1 MKKAVLTMIMILTVI
16 VTASAFVSCNV
27 SGANDSQR
35 DESRSSLNTGE
46 SDNPNKN
53 ESSSESRST
62 GKNESSNDGEA
73 SCRHTNVTYVEQVAH
88 KMNAD
93 GTFEKGIYLML
104 CPDCG
109 LSKTVSEVK
118 HNFMEVSS
126 APTCMSDGY
135 VWSEC
140 KVCGYQTNKKK
151 TADSRDHLFEVWK
164 IKRTPTY
171 NDSGLVSAICKFCK
185 TEIDKIIPPCKDK
198 AYTVSN
204 ITPKGASCG
213 EEKTGTFTIEIESQE
228 LVIENVTIP
237 ATNHTLNGQY
247 IDINSNGGVL
257 IFDNIES
264 FNRSG
269 IMLFTGQDP
278 SCNKTV
284 YARFTCEACNND
296 ILVNVQLKHIRPA
309 DTEAINVLEK
319 ADCEHSGL
327 IQYSCERCCENDEKI
342 EEVIP
347 ALGHKYNYTVL
358 EDKNGTY
365 SVKTT
370 CNREGCTYSEN
381 LIGLKSVVKTEEKST
396 CTKEGSV
403 RYDVIDAS
411 GNSIS
416 LSQTIEKL
424 PHTLKKAN
432 GSTVRLPFRTADGT
446 IIKYNYADYKDD
458 ITWFADTEFKCTNK
472 KIAGSYVCN
481 ICGQSVLLYFY
492 VEHIPAEGEGKI
504 ITPATCTTAAVKA
517 AFTCKECGEYIPKT
531 TVGEPLGHDMIFS
544 EAVKNSDGKWV
555 ASVSCKRD
563 GCDYAD
569 TFVFDEEPVKTTII
583 PATCTEKGVGQCV
596 GIIGGESFIYT
607 IEIAKSPH
615 TTDSGN
621 RYYPNDVALATDR
634 DIILFADQTPSD
646 GFVSGYFKCASCKN
660 QILVKVKIAD

>member
-27 SGANDSQR
+27 PGANDSQR

-62 GKNESSNDGEA
+62 GENESSNDGEA

-118 HNFMEVSS
+118 HNFMEISS

-151 TADSRDHLFEVWK
+151 TADSRDHFFEVWK
-164 IKRTPTY
+164 VKRTPTY
-171 NDSGLVSAICKFCK
+171 NDSGLVSAKCKFCK

-213 EEKTGTFTIEIESQE
+213 KEKTGTFTIEIESQE

-269 IMLFTGQDP
+269 IKLFVEQNLTCKEPVLG
-278 SCNKTV
+278 S
-284 YARFTCEACNND
+284 FTCEVCKG
-296 ILVNVQLKHIRPA
+296 ILLVNVQLNHVRPA
-309 DTEAINVLEK
+309 NAEPVIK
-319 ADCEHSGL
+319 AT
-327 IQYSCERCCENDEKI
+327 CENSGKYIFECVVCKKTDA
-342 EEVIP
+342 EEIIP
-347 ALGHKYNYTVL
+347 ALGHVYRYTVSKHNDEYML
-358 EDKNGTY
+358 LAECKRNCGE
-365 SVKTT
+365 SEAVKI
-370 CNREGCTYSEN
+370 YA
-381 LIGLKSVVKTEEKST
+381 GLKSIVETVSPAT
-396 CTKEGSV
+396 CTEVGNIH
-403 RYDVIDAS
+403 YDIVDKDGQNVKFDFVIPKQA
-411 GNSIS
+411 
-416 LSQTIEKL
+416 
-424 PHTLKKAN
+424 HTLKKA
-432 GSTVRLPFRTADGT
+432 DGT
-446 IIKYNYADYKDD
+446 TVFMPAKDDSGVFIRHNYADYKDD

-472 KIAGSYVCN
+472 NIVGSYVCN
-481 ICGQSVLLYFY
+481 VCGESLLLYFY